1 MKFSALPALPGNFK
15 GKEAGFMLRQ
25 FMAEEDGMGVVE
37 IVLIIVVLIGLVVV
51 FKGQITS
58 LINTLLGKMTTQA
71 NQI

>member
-1 MKFSALPALPGNFK
+1 
-15 GKEAGFMLRQ
+15 
-25 FMAEEDGMGVVE
+25 MAEEDGMGVVE
-37 IVLIIVVLIGLVVV
+37 IVLIIIVLIGLVVV